1 MNAAL
6 HADPALVLRDIHVP
20 PPPPWWPPAPGW
32 WLLGVLLLAVLLVL
46 GWFAWRRRRRRHALQ
61 RIFDDA
67 IAAAPGVPARVAAMS
82 ELLRRAA
89 IHRDP
94 RAATLHGE
102 AWLDMLDAGAKRPL
116 FSGDDGRL
124 LLEGGFRP
132 DVDEAAASRL
142 QSRARQRFLEWMDA
156 R

>member
-32 WLLGVLLLAVLLVL
+32 WVLGALLLAVLLAL
-46 GWFAWRRRRRRHALQ
+46 AWFAWRRRRRRRALQ
-61 RIFDDA
+61 RTFDDA
-67 IAAAPGVPARVAAMS
+67 IAAAPDAPARVAAMS

-94 RAATLHGE
+94 RAATVHGE

-116 FSGDDGRL
+116 FAGDDGRL

-132 DVDEAAASRL
+132 HVDEAAASRL
-142 QSRARQRFLEWMDA
+142 QSRARQRFLEWMGA